1 MTIKTRLALGFIA
14 ATVVMF
20 VIAPALIQSASAV
33 ATPKTQETSRCSDP
47 KFADRES
54 CPGKSEE
61 ASGGDREDENICVSR
76 NAGQAKNCP
85 PDSEVVFAER

>member
-1 MTIKTRLALGFIA
+1 MSTKTTLALSVISA
-14 ATVVMF
+14 VVVMF
-20 VIAPALIQSASAV
+20 VIAPAFIQSASAV
-33 ATPKTQETSRCSDP
+33 ATPKTEQRCNDP

-61 ASGGDREDENICVSR
+61 AQGGDREDVCFAR

-85 PDSEVVFAER
+85 EGSTVVIR